1 MRIKS
6 GYEIEKDSGKYNVV
20 YNGIPTG
27 AQLDSIVSSEI
38 IVFLWD
44 KLKEKD
50 MTKTEMLDAVIT
62 KFDVSTVLALGNI
75 DVFVRTLKKNG
86 IIEE

>member
-6 GYEIEKDSGKYNVV
+6 GYEIEKDLGKYNII
-20 YNGIPTG
+20 YNGTPTG

-50 MTKTEMLDAVIT
+50 MTKTEMLDAVIK

>member
-6 GYEIEKDSGKYNVV
+6 GYEIEKSLEKYSII
-20 YNGIPTG
+20 YNGTPTG
-27 AQLDSIVSSEI
+27 AQLDSIVLSEI
-38 IVFLWD
+38 SVFLWE

-50 MTKTEMLDAVIT
+50 MTKTEMLNAVIAE
-62 KFDVSTVLALGNI
+62 FDISTVLALGNI
-75 DVFVRTLKKNG
+75 DVFVRTLKENG